1 MGEPD
6 AGFHTQVYLSEA
18 NEAFAELEQLS
29 PLFAP
34 GQPARF
40 EIVLTGAAR

>member
-1 MGEPD
+1 VGDPD
-6 AGFHTQVYLSEA
+6 EGFHTQVYLSEA

-34 GQPARF
+34 GQRARF
-40 EIVLTGAAR
+40 EIRLTGNAR